1 MYEGIWMLRRKKTS
15 KGIESSMGKSLSPE
29 KCGKREKRFDLYS
42 FSKRLKFTGTQMD
55 ETQEGEHLAK
65 NMDEVVEP
73 TTGLIQELNLRSQI

>member
-1 MYEGIWMLRRKKTS
+1 MVK
-15 KGIESSMGKSLSPE
+15 
-29 KCGKREKRFDLYS
+29 EKRGLIYT